1 MTTVLVTGATGFVG
15 RVTCGALRARGLV
28 VRAAVRRANQALG
41 VADEEVVVGEIDG
54 ATRWDAALDGVD
66 SVVHLAARAHVLRET
81 SRSPEAEYQRVN
93 HDGSAALGA
102 AAAARSI
109 RRFVFASTI
118 GVLGDGRETA
128 YSEADLPRPI
138 SPYGRSKLA
147 AEHALMR
154 IAKDSALELV
164 IVRPSLVYGPGAPGN
179 FARLL
184 EWAYRGWPLPLGGT
198 RNARSLMYVENLAQF
213 FAHCLAHPAA
223 AGETFVI
230 SDPEVRS
237 TTALI
242 ESLASALHRRARLF
256 AVPSSLVEIAARAV
270 RMQRTYERL
279 FGSLVV
285 DASKA
290 RDRLGWSS
298 PVSMDEGL
306 AKTAAWYLASRSR

>member
-28 VRAAVRRANQALG
+28 VRAAVRRANQAIG

-54 ATRWDAALDGVD
+54 TTRWDAALDGVD
-66 SVVHLAARAHVLRET
+66 SVVHLAARAHVLRE
-81 SRSPEAEYQRVN
+81 SSSSPEAEYLRVN
-93 HDGSAALGA
+93 RDGSAALGA

-109 RRFVFASTI
+109 RRLVFASTI

-128 YSEADLPRPI
+128 YTEADTPRPI

-147 AEHALMR
+147 AEHALVR
-154 IAKDSALELV
+154 IANESPLELV
-164 IVRPSLVYGPGAPGN
+164 VVRPSLVYGPEAPGN
-179 FARLL
+179 FAKLL
-184 EWAYRGWPLPLGGT
+184 AWADRGWPLPLGGT

-213 FAHCLAHPAA
+213 FAHCLAHPGA

-230 SDPEVRS
+230 SDPDPRS
-237 TTALI
+237 TTELI
-242 ESLASALHRRARLF
+242 ETLASALHRPARLF
-256 AVPSSLVEIAARAV
+256 ALPPALVELAARAV

-285 DASKA
+285 DATKA
-290 RDRLGWSS
+290 RERLGWSS
-298 PVSMDEGL
+298 PISMDEGL
-306 AKTAAWYLASRSR
+306 ARTAAWYLASRGR